1 MRAWVPGLNDLRFL
15 TIPTGRAIIS
25 RFGLCV
31 LTHSR
36 IVMAGKTQ
44 KPEQKA
50 KPRAQ
55 EYLSSVDVWEF
66 ARQRKREEG
75 TTPLR
80 RFERLAQSV
89 LLPDDP
95 ANPVNASVVRWTVS
109 GHSDRDGRCQLQIEG
124 EFSAAVP
131 CLRCSG
137 PVALSI
143 AFDRLLRLCKSE
155 QEADT
160 LETDEN
166 EDAVAAPGKADVLQW
181 LEDEMMLCLPMFPAH
196 DACQS
201 DEVDGAD
208 APGDLDDGLSA
219 TLQGGFAEQSPETL
233 AGTGKKTGTEAAP
246 SADAASKADTESGE
260 THRPFAA
267 LSRLLKKPDNN

>member
-1 MRAWVPGLNDLRFL
+1 LRFL

-31 LTHSR
+31 LTRSR

-44 KPEQKA
+44 KPEQKV
-50 KPRAQ
+50 KPRAG
-55 EYLSSVDVWEF
+55 ELLSSVDVWEF

-80 RFERLAQSV
+80 RFERLSQSV

-95 ANPVNASVVRWTVS
+95 ANPVDASVVHWTVS
-109 GHSDRDGRCQLQIEG
+109 GHSDRDGRCRLQIEG

-196 DACQS
+196 EACQP
-201 DEVDGAD
+201 DEADGAD
-208 APGDLDDGLSA
+208 APEDTEDGSA
-219 TLQGGFAEQSPETL
+219 ARLQGRSAEQ
-233 AGTGKKTGTEAAP
+233 AHGTVAETEAAP
-246 SADAASKADTESGE
+246 PADAVSKADTGPGE